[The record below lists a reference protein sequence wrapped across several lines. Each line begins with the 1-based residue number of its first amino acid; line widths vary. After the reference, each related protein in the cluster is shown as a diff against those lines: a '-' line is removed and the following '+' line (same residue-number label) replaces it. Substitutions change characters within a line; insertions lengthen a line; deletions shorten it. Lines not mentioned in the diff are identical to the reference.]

1 MNIAK
6 ATRRYEKWLA
16 QHTRLVKAD
25 LRFKHARMSESAFQ
39 FLRATYY
46 RWLQTVPRAC
56 SGSFAAPPVMA
67 VGDVHLENF
76 GTWRDLEGRLIW
88 GVNDFDEVSILP
100 YTNDLLRLAVSA
112 RLASQDLV
120 LALNG
125 KRACEAICEGY
136 RDSLEVG
143 GQAFVL
149 AEDHAW
155 LRGIVQNKLRDP
167 VRFWK
172 RLDALPTLR
181 RAIPPEARDAL
192 EYLLPVR
199 GMPYRVVHRV
209 AGLGSLGHHRL
220 VAIADFHGAQIA
232 REAKAMVPP
241 CAGWS
246 DSAKPAQI
254 LCQKIMDHAVRCP
267 DPFLHLRG
275 SWIVRR
281 LSPDCSRV
289 EWQTIPSEQDELR
302 LLYSMGWE
310 LGNIHLGSKDAVQK
324 VRAHLKRQKSDWLD
338 SASKSV
344 AKLVIADWKDWK
356 KRGEL

>member
-1 MNIAK
+1 
-6 ATRRYEKWLA
+6 
-16 QHTRLVKAD
+16 
-25 LRFKHARMSESAFQ
+25 
-39 FLRATYY
+39 
-46 RWLQTVPRAC
+46 
-56 SGSFAAPPVMA
+56 MA

-76 GTWRDLEGRLIW
+76 GTWRDIEGRLIW
-88 GVNDFDEVSILP
+88 GMNDFDEASILP

-112 RLASQDLV
+112 RLASQALV
-120 LALNG
+120 LTLNG
-125 KRACEAICEGY
+125 KKASEAISQGY

-143 GQAFVL
+143 GQPFVL

-155 LRGIVQNKLRDP
+155 LRGIVQSKLRDP

-181 RAIPPEARDAL
+181 RAVPPEAREAL

-209 AGLGSLGHHRL
+209 AGLGSLGRYRL

-232 REAKAMVPP
+232 REAKATVPP
-241 CAGWS
+241 CVGWS
-246 DSAKPAQI
+246 ESSQPAQV
-254 LCQKIMDHAVRCP
+254 LCQKIMDQAVRCP
-267 DPFLHLRG
+267 DPVFHLRG
-275 SWIVRR
+275 NWMVRR

-289 EWQTIPSEQDELR
+289 EWQTLPAEQDELR

-310 LGNIHLGSKDAVQK
+310 LGNVHLGSKDAVRA
-324 VRAHLKRQKSDWLD
+324 VRRHLSRQPASWLD
-338 SASKSV
+338 SASKAV
-344 AKLVIADWKDWK
+344 TKQVIADWKAWK